1 MILNED
7 YGNLNMLDKGLL
19 FFTGKKDVN
28 DYNAEIIRKSVNLKN
43 TMISPNSRV
52 EIDPVKP
59 HSMKRMLEILNDEKV
74 AAIVFRLNHK
84 QICLIT
90 SMATMY
96 DSYYPIIVK
105 YSSFSAINLGIGSM
119 DFGDDIVSKCNDT
132 KELKKLL
139 DYAIRN
145 FQNVYNLEKKP
156 KWDII
161 VIYKDI
167 EIANKWVER
176 DEAKKGYIPTPK
188 EKERYRMFLLDF
200 QKALNEKRKKWVE
213 EHKLDAQ
220 NVSELRELLYKQC
233 NIKKI
238 KYKGE
243 EFNLINPNR
252 ASYINQRDTQS
263 LLYERKNQKPGEIN
277 YISIKYKYVGLNIK
291 IEKILGA
298 VEDGFSDDYTPLT

>member
-188 EKERYRMFLLDF
+188 EKEKYRMFLLDF

-243 EFNLINPNR
+243 EFNLMNPNR

-298 VEDGFSDDYTPLT
+298 VEDGFSDDYIPLT